1 MFDQVDDELGFI
13 SFFRN
18 LPAKDHETVR
28 IFRRGAS
35 GGDFYTAHGDDATF
49 IAMTVSEL
57 LSTTR
62 VLV

>member
-1 MFDQVDDELGFI
+1 MFDQVDDEIGFI

-18 LPAKDHETVR
+18 LPVNDYETVR

-35 GGDFYTAHGDDATF
+35 GGDFYTAHGDDAAF

>member
-1 MFDQVDDELGFI
+1 MFAQVDDELGFI

-18 LPAKDHETVR
+18 LPIKDHETVR

-35 GGDFYTAHGDDATF
+35 GGDFYTAHGDDAGF

-57 LSTTR
+57 LSATS
-62 VLV
+62 VLI